1 MFEDPCRKGLSF
13 MRLPEF
19 GTTHQLLSKYSPS
32 ALVVY
37 DMAYFYATENGRT
50 CGTAEQP
57 NHIDDYYELDVD
69 YIAKMAWVT
78 PDEVVSIIKENFDN
92 DFDLLEV
99 SKSEGKKY
107 FIKEV

>member
-1 MFEDPCRKGLSF
+1 

-19 GTTHQLLSKYSPS
+19 GTKHQLLSKYSPN

-37 DMAYFYATENGRT
+37 DMAYFYATENGRA
-50 CGTAEQP
+50 CGGSEQP
-57 NHIDDYYELDVD
+57 SHIDDYYELDVG
-69 YIAKMAWVT
+69 YIAEMAWVT
-78 PDEVVSIIKENFDN
+78 PDEVVSIIKENFND

-99 SKSEGKKY
+99 GKPEDKKY